1 MKQRLG
7 IFVAGFRW
15 SGSGAV
21 SDWMAGRAALR
32 QAPNSEASFGEIRA
46 INYGL
51 RNSLLAAE
59 APRLFGE
66 RLGRHALC
74 PDSSLKRQVLGDP
87 LSASRG
93 VLVGTALN
101 LADFVF
107 TSGARFRIIPGMRM
121 YEHLLNHQLG
131 KNFREDEEYLAVV
144 RRFQETL
151 RASISGARARIKLSE
166 HPDIVAAATDLVA
179 LFYDRLSGEDH
190 IPIFDNAFSGLYPRL
205 FDIISPERF
214 PKQIIVLVKR
224 DPRDQFAELVKY
236 SGGTFP
242 FMVGSFI
249 KTYAQRIDRVKDFIK
264 NAEGSPH
271 RNVHLIDF
279 ESFVLDTNGVRS
291 RLDNELN
298 AALAE
303 FGLDSRPAEQKFFP
317 ERSAKNI
324 GVWKK
329 SFWARELAR
338 VARELP
344 EYLRPE
350 AD

>member
-59 APRLFGE
+59 GPRPFGE

-74 PDSSLKRQVLGDP
+74 PDNTLKRQILGAP

-93 VLVGTALN
+93 ALVGTALN
-101 LADFVF
+101 LADLIF
-107 TSGARFRIIPGMRM
+107 TSGARFRIIPGMHM
-121 YEHLLNHQLG
+121 YEHLINHQLG
-131 KNFREDEEYLAVV
+131 KNFREDEEYLTIV

-151 RASISGARARIKLSE
+151 RASIRGPGARLTLSE
-166 HPDIVAAATDLVA
+166 HPDIVAAASDLIA
-179 LFYDRLSGEDH
+179 LFYDRLSSEDR

-214 PKQIIVLVKR
+214 QKQIIVLVKR

-242 FMVGSFI
+242 FMGGSFI
-249 KTYAQRIDRVKDFIK
+249 KTYAQRIDRVKNFIRK
-264 NAEGSPH
+264 AEGSPH
-271 RNVHLIDF
+271 RSVRLIDF
-279 ESFVLDTNGVRS
+279 ESFVLDTDGVRS
-291 RLDNELN
+291 KLDAELN
-298 AALAE
+298 AALSE

-324 GVWKK
+324 GVWKG
-329 SFWARELAR
+329 SFWKREIAQISKELSDYCR
-338 VARELP
+338 V
-344 EYLRPE
+344 E
-350 AD
+350 AN